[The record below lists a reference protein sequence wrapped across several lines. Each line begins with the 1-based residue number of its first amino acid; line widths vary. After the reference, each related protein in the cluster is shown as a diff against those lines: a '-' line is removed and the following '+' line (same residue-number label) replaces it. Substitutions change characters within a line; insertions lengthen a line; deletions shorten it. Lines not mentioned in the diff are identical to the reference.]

1 MNICNETCSIM
12 KKRGTEKKT
21 LITEKKN
28 DLLYF
33 EFFFW
38 SNFWSLCEKPLGEKC
53 KKNAV
58 ISAFFSVVFFTP

>member
-1 MNICNETCSIM
+1 MYDKKCNETCSIM

-38 SNFWSLCEKPLGEKC
+38 S
-53 KKNAV
+53 KNEN
-58 ISAFFSVVFFTP
+58 T

>member
-33 EFFFW
+33 SFFFGQIFGVYVKNLW
-38 SNFWSLCEKPLGEKC
+38 EKSA
-53 KKNAV
+53 KKM
-58 ISAFFSVVFFTP
+58 P

>member
-33 EFFFW
+33 DFFFW
-38 SNFWSLCEKPLGEKC
+38 S
-53 KKNAV
+53 KNE
-58 ISAFFSVVFFTP
+58 ST